1 MRTKKDKAP
10 KSDRRDFLK
19 LAGVGA
25 VAGGAA
31 ALGGTKKAQAAA
43 AADAPSGG
51 GYRETEHVRKF
62 YRSARF

>member
-1 MRTKKDKAP
+1 MRTRKDKVS

-19 LAGVGA
+19 LAGIGA

-31 ALGGTKKAQAAA
+31 VLGGPKKAEAAA
-43 AADAPSGG
+43 VGAPSGR
-51 GYRETEHVRKF
+51 GYRETEHVKKF

>member
-1 MRTKKDKAP
+1 MRTKKDKVS

-31 ALGGTKKAQAAA
+31 VLGAPKKAEAA
-43 AADAPSGG
+43 AADAPAGR
-51 GYRETEHVRKF
+51 GYRETEHVKKF

>member
-1 MRTKKDKAP
+1 MRTKKGKAS

-31 ALGGTKKAQAAA
+31 VLGGPKKADAAA
-43 AADAPSGG
+43 AEAPSGR
-51 GYRETEHVRKF
+51 GYRETEHVKKF

>member
-1 MRTKKDKAP
+1 MRTKKGKVS

-31 ALGGTKKAQAAA
+31 VLGGPKKADAAA
-43 AADAPSGG
+43 AEAPSGR
-51 GYRETEHVRKF
+51 GYRETEHVKKF

>member
-1 MRTKKDKAP
+1 MRTRKDKVS

-19 LAGVGA
+19 LAGIGA

-31 ALGGTKKAQAAA
+31 VLGGPKKAEAAA
-43 AADAPSGG
+43 VDAPSGR
-51 GYRETEHVRKF
+51 GYRETEHVKKF

>member
-1 MRTKKDKAP
+1 MRTKKGKVS

-25 VAGGAA
+25 GAGGAA
-31 ALGGTKKAQAAA
+31 VLGGPKKADAAA
-43 AADAPSGG
+43 AEAPSGR
-51 GYRETEHVRKF
+51 GYRETEHVKKF

>member
-1 MRTKKDKAP
+1 MRTKKDKVS

-19 LAGVGA
+19 LARVGA

-31 ALGGTKKAQAAA
+31 VLGGPKKADAAA
-43 AADAPSGG
+43 AEAPSGR
-51 GYRETEHVRKF
+51 GYRETEHVKKF

>member
-1 MRTKKDKAP
+1 MTSKKDKVS

-19 LAGVGA
+19 LAGIGA

-31 ALGGTKKAQAAA
+31 ALGGAKKAEAAE
-43 AADAPSGG
+43 ADAPAGR

>member
-1 MRTKKDKAP
+1 MRTKKDKVS

-31 ALGGTKKAQAAA
+31 VLGEANKAQAAA
-43 AADAPSGG
+43 ADALAGR
-51 GYRETEHVRKF
+51 GYRETEHVKKF

>member
-1 MRTKKDKAP
+1 MRTKKDKGS

-19 LAGVGA
+19 LAGIGA

-31 ALGGTKKAQAAA
+31 VLGGPKKAEAAA
-43 AADAPSGG
+43 VDAPSGR
-51 GYRETEHVRKF
+51 GYRETEHVKKF